1 MIVGPPSTNKSP
13 SMDAVRDGL
22 APIEQEMFAAFEEA
36 TKEYEEAKA
45 VAAAAKKVEDE
56 VERCHEGC

>member
-1 MIVGPPSTNKSP
+1 
-13 SMDAVRDGL
+13 MDAVRDGL